1 MNYFDKKNRILLR
14 EMVKTDFKLRYQ
26 GSLIGHLWSILK
38 PMMLFTIMYLV
49 FVRFLR
55 FDDGTP
61 HYAVG
66 LLLGMV
72 TWSFFTEATSMGMM
86 SIVSRG
92 DLLRKLNFSKEIIV
106 FSSVI
111 GAAINYAINLLV
123 VFIFGLINGVQPSV
137 GFLVVFP
144 LFVELFLLSTGIS
157 LILSSLFVKF
167 RDIGPIWEVIMQA
180 GMYATPI
187 IYSLTFILQRG
198 QEKIAKIMMLNPL
211 AQIIQDLRHFIVF
224 SGSLRGWELIGH
236 KWVAMIPYVL
246 PVIVFF
252 IGLWVFRKNANRFA
266 EIL

>member
-1 MNYFDKKNRILLR
+1 MNLLNKENQILLR

-38 PMMLFTIMYLV
+38 PLLLFTIMYLV

-72 TWSFFTEATSMGMM
+72 TWSFFTEATNMGMM

-106 FSSVI
+106 FSSVA
-111 GAAINYAINLLV
+111 GAAINYAINLV
-123 VFIFGLINGVQPSV
+123 VVLAFALISGVQFSWTS
-137 GFLVVFP
+137 LIIFP
-144 LFVELFLLSTGIS
+144 LFIELVLLATGIAF
-157 LILSSLFVKF
+157 ILSSLFVRF
-167 RDIGPIWEVIMQA
+167 RDIGPIWEVILQA
-180 GMYATPI
+180 GLYVTPI
-187 IYSLTFILQRG
+187 IYSLTFIVQRG
-198 QEKIAKIMMLNPL
+198 QTVVAKLMILNPI
-211 AQIIQDLRHFIVF
+211 AQVIQDLRHFLIYPGSMTIRDLISNPLIV
-224 SGSLRGWELIGH
+224 I
-236 KWVAMIPYVL
+236 IPYLL
-246 PVIVFF
+246 PVFVYG
-252 IGLWVFRKNANRFA
+252 IGYVIFNKNAKRFA

>member
-1 MNYFDKKNRILLR
+1 MNLFNKENQILLR
-14 EMVKTDFKLRYQ
+14 EMIKTDFKLRYQ

-38 PMMLFTIMYLV
+38 PLLLFTIMYLV

-72 TWSFFTEATSMGMM
+72 TWNFFTEATNMGMM

-106 FSSVI
+106 FSSVA
-111 GAAINYAINLLV
+111 GAAINYTINLIVVLV
-123 VFIFGLINGVQPSV
+123 FALISGVQFSW
-137 GFLVVFP
+137 
-144 LFVELFLLSTGIS
+144 SS
-157 LILSSLFVKF
+157 LILVPLFIELVLLATGVSFILSTLFVRF
-167 RDIGPIWEVIMQA
+167 RDIGPIWEVFLQA
-180 GMYATPI
+180 GLYATPI

-198 QEKIAKIMMLNPL
+198 QVTIAKLMMLNPI
-211 AQIIQDLRHFIVF
+211 AQIIQDLRHFIIY
-224 SGSLRGWELIGH
+224 SGSMTIRDLIRNPLI
-236 KWVAMIPYVL
+236 VAIPYIL
-246 PVIVFF
+246 PIIIF
-252 IGLWVFRKNANRFA
+252 IIGYIIFNKSSKRFA

>member
-1 MNYFDKKNRILLR
+1 MNLLNRENQILLK

-38 PMMLFTIMYLV
+38 PLLLFTIMYLV

-72 TWSFFTEATSMGMM
+72 TWNFFTEATNMGMM

-106 FSSVI
+106 FSSVA
-111 GAAINYAINLLV
+111 GAAINYAINLVVVLV
-123 VFIFGLINGVQPSV
+123 FALISGVQFTWTS
-137 GFLVVFP
+137 LIVFP
-144 LFVELFLLSTGIS
+144 LFVELVLLATGVAF
-157 LILSSLFVKF
+157 ILSSLFVRF
-167 RDIGPIWEVIMQA
+167 RDIGPIWEVVLQA
-180 GMYATPI
+180 GLYATPI
-187 IYSLTFILQRG
+187 IYSLTFIIQRG
-198 QEKIAKIMMLNPL
+198 QTNVAKIMMLNPI
-211 AQIIQDLRHFIVF
+211 AQIIQDLRHFLIF
-224 SGSLRGWELIGH
+224 SGSMTIRDLISNPFII
-236 KWVAMIPYVL
+236 VIPYLL
-246 PVIVFF
+246 PIV
-252 IGLWVFRKNANRFA
+252 VFALGYIIFNKNAKRFA

>member
-1 MNYFDKKNRILLR
+1 MNLLNRENQILLK

-38 PMMLFTIMYLV
+38 PLLLFTIMYLV

-61 HYAVG
+61 HYAVS

-72 TWSFFTEATSMGMM
+72 TWNFFTEATNMGMM

-106 FSSVI
+106 FSSVA
-111 GAAINYAINLLV
+111 GAAINYAINLMV
-123 VFIFGLINGVQPSV
+123 VFVFAAINGVPFTWSV
-137 GFLVVFP
+137 LVIIP
-144 LFVELFLLSTGIS
+144 LFFELALLATGIAF
-157 LILSSLFVKF
+157 ILSSLFVRF
-167 RDIGPIWEVIMQA
+167 RDIGPIWEVFLQA
-180 GMYATPI
+180 GLYATPI

-198 QEKIAKIMMLNPL
+198 QVTFAKLMMLNPV
-211 AQIIQDLRHFIVF
+211 AQIIQDLRHFIVY
-224 SGSLRGWELIGH
+224 SGSMTIRDLIQNPLI
-236 KWVAMIPYVL
+236 VAIPYVL
-246 PVIVFF
+246 PIIIF
-252 IGLWVFRKNANRFA
+252 ILGYIIFNKNSKRFA

>member
-1 MNYFDKKNRILLR
+1 MNLLNRENQILLK

-38 PMMLFTIMYLV
+38 PLLLFTIMYLV

-72 TWSFFTEATSMGMM
+72 TWNFFTEATNMGMM

-106 FSSVI
+106 FSSVA
-111 GAAINYAINLLV
+111 GAAINYAINLVVVLV
-123 VFIFGLINGVQPSV
+123 FALISGVQFTWTS
-137 GFLVVFP
+137 LIIFP
-144 LFVELFLLSTGIS
+144 LFVELVLLATGVAF
-157 LILSSLFVKF
+157 ILSSLFVRF
-167 RDIGPIWEVIMQA
+167 RDIGPIWEVVLQA
-180 GMYATPI
+180 GLYATPI
-187 IYSLTFILQRG
+187 IYSLTFIIQRG
-198 QEKIAKIMMLNPL
+198 QTNVAKIMMLNPI
-211 AQIIQDLRHFIVF
+211 AQIIQDLRHFLIF
-224 SGSLRGWELIGH
+224 SGSMTIRDLISNPFII
-236 KWVAMIPYVL
+236 VIPYLL
-246 PVIVFF
+246 PIV
-252 IGLWVFRKNANRFA
+252 VFALGYIIFNKNAKRFA